1 MKVTFRRGCCS
12 DLDNVYNL
20 HLKCFSPT
28 DCWYKSSIRSYLE
41 KSILIEIEETKQ
53 LIGLLLQGV
62 MTPCNKKFNIDDNN
76 INNNKSDYKE
86 DIFEPINADGEFFY
100 KNNLQYK
107 PIFGITM
114 ICVDSNYRGNGLAK
128 KLIEK
133 HFKDNSNKLVCLNT
147 RKSNI
152 NAYRLY
158 QTMGYNHIAFIKNKY
173 FLPTED
179 SSFMIKD
186 LTKNYE

>member
-1 MKVTFRRGCCS
+1 MKLTFRRGCSS

-20 HLKCFSPT
+20 HLRCFTPT

-53 LIGLLLQGV
+53 IIGLLLQGF
-62 MTPCNKKFNIDDNN
+62 MTPCNKKFNIDD
-76 INNNKSDYKE
+76 IEFGKSDYKE
-86 DIFEPINADGEFFY
+86 DIFEPINTDGEYFY

-107 PIFGITM
+107 PIFGISM
-114 ICVDSNYRGNGLAK
+114 ICVDSNYRGNGLAT

-158 QTMGYNHIAFIKNKY
+158 QKMGYNHIAFIKNKY

-186 LTKNYE
+186 LTKNHE